1 MLAEKKSD
9 LNFRT
14 DCKAMGVATS
24 ISKNAAPNHARAD
37 SDHATRAVPIYSH
50 LWAAYLRISFPVKSL
65 SDTRK
70 CIWKPIYTE
79 ELQPRISTCLHILR
93 STVLVPFDTAFRRA
107 QFTPRFDTTIF
118 ARCIHAPPLEC
129 LCVCI
134 HPTLAFL
141 PPAHVISKKRAIHH
155 TCHRNNFLNDVAVV
169 DYILLPNLDLA
180 ISTRPVVVAVCA
192 VRKAY

>member
-1 MLAEKKSD
+1 
-9 LNFRT
+9 
-14 DCKAMGVATS
+14 MGVATS
-24 ISKNAAPNHARAD
+24 ISKNAAPYHARTD

-70 CIWKPIYTE
+70 CIWKPIYAE

-93 STVLVPFDTAFRRA
+93 STVLVPLDTAFRRA
-107 QFTPRFDTTIF
+107 QFTPRFDTTKF
-118 ARCIHAPPLEC
+118 ARCIHVPPLEC

-134 HPTLAFL
+134 HPTLTFL
-141 PPAHVISKKRAIHH
+141 PPAHVISKNRAIHH
-155 TCHRNNFLNDVAVV
+155 TCHRTNFLNDVGVV

-192 VRKAY
+192 VRKAYYCICRR